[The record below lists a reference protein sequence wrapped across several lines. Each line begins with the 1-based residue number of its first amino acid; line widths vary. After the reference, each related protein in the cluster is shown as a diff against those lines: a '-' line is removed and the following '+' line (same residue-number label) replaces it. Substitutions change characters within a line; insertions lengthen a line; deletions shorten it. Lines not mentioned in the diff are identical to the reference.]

1 MEEARVKL
9 VDKVAVV
16 TGSASGIGRAT
27 ALLFAKEGARVVVVD
42 INEHTGQQTVAT
54 IREKGG
60 EALFVRA
67 DVSKAVDVEGMVSQ
81 TVNALGRL
89 DILVNNAGILRMGSV
104 EETSEDDWKAVL
116 GVNLDGVFLCSK
128 AVAPQ
133 MRKQGGGVIVNIAS
147 GAGLSG
153 VARSAAYCASK
164 GGVVLLT
171 KQMAIDYEKDGI
183 RVNAVC
189 PGAVDTP
196 LMQIMFDEQEDPVAA
211 RQEYEAGLPQ
221 GRMLDPRE
229 VAYQVLFLASHKSY
243 FMTGQCVVI

>member
-1 MEEARVKL
+1 MKL
-9 VDKVAVV
+9 ADKVAVI
-16 TGSASGIGRAT
+16 TGSGSGIGKAT
-27 ALLFAKEGARVVVVD
+27 ALLFAEESAQVVVVD
-42 INEHTGQQTVAT
+42 INEHAGQQTVTT
-54 IREKGG
+54 IQGKGG
-60 EALFVRA
+60 KALFVRA

-128 AVAPQ
+128 AVVPQ

-196 LMQIMFDEQEDPVAA
+196 LMQIMFDEKEDPVAA
-211 RQEYEAGLPQ
+211 RQEYEAGLPL

-229 VAYQVLFLASHKSY
+229 VAYHVLFLASHKSY

>member
-1 MEEARVKL
+1 MKL
-9 VDKVAVV
+9 VDKVAVI
-16 TGSASGIGRAT
+16 TGSGSGIGRAT
-27 ALLFAKEGARVVVVD
+27 ALLFAEEGARVVVVD
-42 INEHTGQQTVAT
+42 INEHAGQQTVAT
-54 IREKGG
+54 IREKDG
-60 EALFVRA
+60 EAVFVRA
-67 DVSKAVDVEGMVSQ
+67 DVSKAVEVKGMVSQ
-81 TVNALGRL
+81 VVNAWGRL

-104 EETSEDDWKAVL
+104 EETSENDWKAVL

-133 MRKQGGGVIVNIAS
+133 MRKQGGGVVVNIAS

-196 LMQIMFDEQEDPVAA
+196 LMQIMFDEKKDPVAA
-211 RQEYEAGLPQ
+211 RQEYEAALPL

-243 FMTGQCVVI
+243 FMTGQCLIV

>member
-1 MEEARVKL
+1 MKL
-9 VDKVAVV
+9 VDKVAVI
-16 TGSASGIGRAT
+16 TGSGSGIGRAT
-27 ALLFAKEGARVVVVD
+27 ALLFAEEGARVVVVD

-60 EALFVRA
+60 EAVFVRA
-67 DVSKAVDVEGMVSQ
+67 DVSTAVDVEDMVSQ

-128 AVAPQ
+128 AAAPQ

-196 LMQIMFDEQEDPVAA
+196 LMQIMFDEKEDPVAA
-211 RQEYEAGLPQ
+211 RQEYEAALPL

-243 FMTGQCVVI
+243 FMTGQCLIV